1 MMRLIMTS
9 AMMLEASCH
18 TLLDGATHVGGGT
31 MVGLRQAFFFLFY
44 LFSLISLGIVLAF
57 KIYKKSC
64 YLFIVSNLVLII
76 LITLHFVLNLIFF
89 SILFLGIWFHLI
101 FILNLVIILLI
112 AIYFVF
118 CYPFP

>member
-1 MMRLIMTS
+1 MAS
-9 AMMLEASCH
+9 AMILEASCH

-31 MVGLRQAFFFLFY
+31 MVGLRQAFFLLSY

-64 YLFIVSNLVLII
+64 YLLIVSNLVLVI

-89 SILFLGIWFHLI
+89 FNFVSWDLVSFDFYIKSGSHSFDCYLFFIFILFL
-101 FILNLVIILLI
+101 N
-112 AIYFVF
+112 
-118 CYPFP
+118 